1 MPLKLNPMF
10 QKLFNNYFN
19 FFKNKPAIFVYK
31 DLFLQLTLRDIK
43 SKYKQSVLGYSWV
56 ILVPLINLTVLS
68 IVFSNVFKVPTGP
81 IPYPIYL
88 FTALVPWLFM
98 TNAIVA
104 ATSSVISNVSLV
116 TKISLPREILPLSA
130 ISAKLVD
137 LLLTIVI
144 LFFFMIIFRV
154 EFQITTLFVP
164 IILIIHLM
172 LIVGISFI
180 LAASNVFFRDI
191 EHALGVMLAV
201 WMYLTPVLYSPDLIP
216 NNLKIFFYLNPMG
229 AIIDAYRGTVLYGV
243 LPFWPGF
250 LYSTIFSLII
260 FVGGYLYFIKKSKYF
275 AEVI

>member
-1 MPLKLNPMF
+1 MPKA
-10 QKLFNNYFN
+10 KI
-19 FFKNKPAIFVYK
+19 KPVNIKYK
-31 DLFLQLTLRDIK
+31 DLFWQLTLRDIK
-43 SKYKQSVLGYSWV
+43 SKYKQSILGYSWV

-68 IVFSNVFKVPTGP
+68 IVFSFVFKVPTGP

-104 ATSSVISNVSLV
+104 ATGSVVSNSSLV

-130 ISAKLVD
+130 VAAKFVD
-137 LLLTIVI
+137 LFLTII
-144 LFFFMIIFRV
+144 IFIFFMILFRV
-154 EFQITTLFVP
+154 QFQMTTFFVP
-164 IILIIHLM
+164 FILFINLL
-172 LIVGISFI
+172 LIMGISFF
-180 LAASNVFFRDI
+180 LSASNVFFRDI
-191 EHALGVMLAV
+191 EHALGVMLGV

-216 NNLKIFFYLNPMG
+216 KNLKIFFYLNPMS

-250 LYSTIFSLII
+250 LYSCIFSVLIFI
-260 FVGGYLYFIKKSKYF
+260 GGYYYFVKKSKYF